1 MSAALF
7 TLNAGSSTLK
17 FAAYSP
23 DGRQRLLSG
32 QIDHFGAERA
42 NLVLHLPTDPAP
54 RERCLTGGSRAE
66 QLAAALA
73 TLAEHELRPLAVAH
87 RIVHGGSRFTRPLL
101 LDAESRSALAELA
114 PLAPLHQPVGL
125 AAVDAIE
132 AIDPS
137 LPQIACFDTAFHA
150 GMPEL
155 AQRFAIAR
163 HWHDKGVRRYG
174 FHGLSY
180 AAIARRLPELGLD
193 DKRVVVCH
201 LGSGASACAM
211 LAGQSVSSSMGFSA
225 MDGLMM
231 GSRPGTLDAE
241 VVLYWQEQAGLSI
254 AEVRDELYKQSG
266 LLGVSGLS
274 ADIRTLLAS
283 HSPAAHEAVALFCYR
298 VATEVGRLA
307 AAMQGLD
314 ALVFTAGIGE
324 HAPTVRAA
332 ILHQLGW
339 LGFHLDVTAN
349 DANASCITHAGSS
362 RSAWVIATD
371 EEGEMARLA
380 AGVLAEQA
388 IAA

>member
-1 MSAALF
+1 MSAALL

-17 FAAYSP
+17 FAAFSP
-23 DGRQRLLSG
+23 NGHERLLAG
-32 QIDHFGAERA
+32 QIDHFGAEHA
-42 NLVLHLPTDPAP
+42 NLQLRAPSDSVP
-54 RERCLTGGSRAE
+54 RERSLSGASRAD
-66 QLAAALA
+66 QLAVALS
-73 TLAEHELRPLAVAH
+73 TLAEHGLQPLAVAH
-87 RIVHGGSRFTRPLL
+87 RIVHGGSRFTRPLR
-101 LDAESRSALAELA
+101 LDATSRAALAELT

-132 AIDPS
+132 AIAPA

-163 HWHDKGVRRYG
+163 HWHDAGVRRYG

-180 AAIARRLPELGLD
+180 AAIARRLPELELD

-211 LAGQSVSSSMGFSA
+211 LAGQSVASSMGFSA
-225 MDGLMM
+225 LDGLMM
-231 GSRPGTLDAE
+231 GTRPGTLDAE

-254 AEVRDELYKQSG
+254 AEVRNELYKQSG

-314 ALVFTAGIGE
+314 AVVFTAGIGE

-339 LGFHLDVTAN
+339 LGFRLDEAAN
-349 DANASCITHAGSS
+349 DANATRISQAGSA
-362 RSAWVIATD
+362 RSAWAIPTD

-380 AGVLAEQA
+380 AGVLAEPVV
-388 IAA
+388 AA